1 MALVTISRH
10 FGAGGQTLGEKLCDR
25 FGFHLVDAS
34 VIDELAQK
42 AKLSPKWLAAMEKEA
57 SSTLLSIISSIVSRG
72 IFYKKPGAPADRDDR
87 QKYLSFLNRIFTA
100 MANEGDYVIVG
111 RGAQLILKD
120 HPRALNILLV
130 ADIESRISFLMD
142 HYKVSR
148 SEAESTIRA
157 KERERAALGSRL
169 FEADMDDVSLYHMIL
184 NTGRMPLEWV
194 LETVSGLV
202 THLKDRN
209 TSG

>member
-1 MALVTISRH
+1 
-10 FGAGGQTLGEKLCDR
+10 
-25 FGFHLVDAS
+25 
-34 VIDELAQK
+34 
-42 AKLSPKWLAAMEKEA
+42 
-57 SSTLLSIISSIVSRG
+57 
-72 IFYKKPGAPADRDDR
+72 
-87 QKYLSFLNRIFTA
+87 